1 MSNVNLGP
9 LCVHENEVLLRIVSA
24 FEDKILGV
32 HPNKKI
38 RRLVESNFTLFAD
51 VVIGQ
56 LRQAQSGLDR
66 GEGGGVNLHWMP
78 YFARYRVL
86 LQ

>member
-1 MSNVNLGP
+1 M
-9 LCVHENEVLLRIVSA
+9 LRIVSA
-24 FEDKILGV
+24 FEDKILGEN
-32 HPNKKI
+32 PTWN
-38 RRLVESNFTLFAD
+38 RMRLRVESNFTLFAD

-56 LRQAQSGLDR
+56 LRRAQPGLDR
-66 GEGGGVNLHWMP
+66 GESGGVNLHWRP

>member
-1 MSNVNLGP
+1 MR
-9 LCVHENEVLLRIVSA
+9 LR
-24 FEDKILGV
+24 
-32 HPNKKI
+32 
-38 RRLVESNFTLFAD
+38 VESNFTLFAD

-56 LRQAQSGLDR
+56 LRRAQPGLDR
-66 GEGGGVNLHWMP
+66 GESGGVNLHWRP